1 MKKNQKTNL
10 LELAGT
16 LAEAH
21 SQISKQLKND
31 NADAAV
37 ALLQQ
42 CQECAITMG
51 ETIESSEGEGFV
63 TVGYLEKYCD
73 TVYDIAS
80 KASSDSALSPDKS
93 EKLLQKAL
101 NTIVNSINSD
111 IPEKLEIV
119 FLPYKASMW
128 DSLESV
134 WRKADADS
142 SCDAYVIPIPYFDR
156 NPDGSAKAEHYEGD
170 QFPKDVPIVHYS
182 EYDFA
187 GRHPDKIYIHNPYD
201 GNNYVTSVHPF
212 FYSKNLKSF
221 TDELVYIPYFVLG
234 EPDPDNEDSLK
245 GIEHF
250 VMTPGVLNADKVI
263 VQSEAM
269 RQAYI
274 NILVKEMGSD
284 SKAYWENKISGAGSP
299 KFDKVV
305 NTKIEDI
312 EIPSEWLRLIRKPDG
327 SSKKI
332 IFYNTSVQALL
343 DNDMEMIDKI
353 KDVLKFFK
361 ENKDNVVL
369 LWRPHPLIEA
379 TISSM
384 RPHLWVEYEK
394 IVKEYIAE
402 NWGIYDDSPD
412 LDRAIVLS
420 DAYYGDP
427 SSVVQ
432 LYKKTEKPI
441 MIQNAKVLSED

>member
-93 EKLLQKAL
+93 EKLLQKVL

-111 IPEKLEIV
+111 IPERLEII

-201 GNNYVTSVHPF
+201 GNNFVTSVHPF

-221 TDELVYIPYFVLG
+221 TDELIYIPYFVLG

-245 GIEHF
+245 SIEHF

-299 KFDKVV
+299 KFDKVA
-305 NTKIEDI
+305 NTKKEDI

-353 KDVLKFFK
+353 RDVLKIFK

-384 RPHLWVEYEK
+384 RPHLWAEYEK

-432 LYKKTEKPI
+432 LYKKTKKPI
-441 MIQNAKVLSED
+441 MIQNAKILSED